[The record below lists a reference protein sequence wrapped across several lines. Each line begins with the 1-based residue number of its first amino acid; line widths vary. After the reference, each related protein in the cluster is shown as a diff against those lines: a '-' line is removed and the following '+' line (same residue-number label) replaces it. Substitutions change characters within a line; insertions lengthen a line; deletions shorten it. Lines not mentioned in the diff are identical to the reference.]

1 MYTRIFDKKL
11 NTSSNFEVTKVCV
24 FRQSS
29 QVDQFYRE
37 EGISSTTGKKVV
49 FYRDPL
55 IMLFNQQRL
64 NKLGLDGV
72 THYVESLMQQ
82 SNNPLSELRKNCSD
96 ADLLATIKS
105 RHLQSPSE
113 ILAWS
118 RYMSRNMK
126 EFETAVQNAK
136 AELEQQNQT
145 TLTASAE

>member
-49 FYRDPL
+49 FYRDPI

-64 NKLGLDGV
+64 NKLGLDAV

-118 RYMSRNMK
+118 RYMANNAK
-126 EFETAVQNAK
+126 EFEAAVQSAK
-136 AELEQQNQT
+136 EQIQQQQQT
-145 TLTASAE
+145 TAEQSA